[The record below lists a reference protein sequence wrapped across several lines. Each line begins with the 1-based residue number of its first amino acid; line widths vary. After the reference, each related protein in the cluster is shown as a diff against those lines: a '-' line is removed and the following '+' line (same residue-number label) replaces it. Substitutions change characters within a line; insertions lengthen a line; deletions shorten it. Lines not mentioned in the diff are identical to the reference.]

1 MLFAGLLLPWAAVR
15 AADPAPPAVGSPA
28 PAFRL
33 QDQDGAWHDLAS
45 YRGRWLVLYFY
56 PKDNTP
62 HCTTEACGFRDN
74 LFAFRALGAEVVGIS
89 LDEVASHR
97 QFARDNRL
105 PFTLLADTTGTAARS
120 YGVLRRVLGI
130 MEVANR
136 ETFLVDPAGRI
147 ARHYAQVDA
156 DRHPAAVLADLKALE
171 ARPH

>member
-1 MLFAGLLLPWAAVR
+1 MPKVKIDAKV
-15 AADPAPPAVGSPA
+15 
-28 PAFRL
+28 PAFKAASTAGDEF
-33 QDQDGAWHDLAS
+33 QLADAK
-45 YRGRWLVLYFY
+45 GKKLVLYFY